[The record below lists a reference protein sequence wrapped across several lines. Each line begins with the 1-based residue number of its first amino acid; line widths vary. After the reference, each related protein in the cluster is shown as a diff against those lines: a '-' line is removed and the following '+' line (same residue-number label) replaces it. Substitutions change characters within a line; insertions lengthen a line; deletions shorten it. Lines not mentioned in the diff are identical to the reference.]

1 MFERR
6 TPDLFVE
13 PSHSTEPHT
22 SNQMAINA
30 CPAGGD
36 VLSCLLSVAQREGVP
51 GLYAGLG
58 FRVLYSALFTAVGFT
73 SFEASKALL
82 GVQDNPPPP
91 PPPGAAGEK
100 AKGKR

>member
-1 MFERR
+1 MNR
-6 TPDLFVE
+6 TF
-13 PSHSTEPHT
+13 STHT
-22 SNQMAINA
+22 QMAINA

-36 VLSCLLSVAQREGVP
+36 VLSCLVFVAQREGVP

-82 GVQDNPPPP
+82 GVQDHPPPP
-91 PPPGAAGEK
+91 PLPSPWAAAAK
-100 AKGKR
+100 AKAKR

>member
-1 MFERR
+1 
-6 TPDLFVE
+6 
-13 PSHSTEPHT
+13 
-22 SNQMAINA
+22 MAINA

-36 VLSCLLSVAQREGVP
+36 VLSCLVSVAQREGVP

-82 GVQDNPPPP
+82 GVQDP
-91 PPPGAAGEK
+91 PPPGTVGAG
-100 AKGKR
+100 AGAGGKKR

>member
-1 MFERR
+1 
-6 TPDLFVE
+6 
-13 PSHSTEPHT
+13 
-22 SNQMAINA
+22 MAINA

-36 VLSCLLSVAQREGVP
+36 VLSCLVSVAQREGVP

-82 GVQDNPPPP
+82 GVQDHPPPP
-91 PPPGAAGEK
+91 LPSPGAAAAK
-100 AKGKR
+100 AKAKR